1 MTLRELLTP
10 CEFELA
16 TLIHLGWS
24 NPDVAAEMGIKDVT
38 VKHFLTNIFDKAGCD
53 NRTMLAVRY
62 ERENPETF

>member
-10 CEFELA
+10 REFEVA

-24 NPDVAAEMGIKDVT
+24 NPDIAVELGVVECT
-38 VKHFLTNIFDKAGCD
+38 VKHFLTRIFDKAGCD

-62 ERENPETF
+62 ERENPD